1 MLIDAH
7 SHVDRYDRV
16 GDGALASAL
25 AEIAER
31 KIFTV
36 SNSMDLP
43 SYERGL
49 EIAEMCDL
57 VLPIFGVH
65 PWNAQ
70 HYVNR
75 LDDLAGAI
83 QQTPMIGEVGLD
95 FHFVKERSTYPD
107 QATVLEF
114 FLAEAKKQEKLIQLH
129 TKGAE
134 REVLALLDRYELP
147 SVIVHWYSG
156 PLDILRQMVARGF
169 YFTMGIE
176 VLHSDHIQDIVREI
190 PSGRLLTE
198 TDNPGGPR
206 AYIGGAGTPSLLDE
220 VILGIARATSR
231 TLQEVEDTVESNF
244 LELIRGQPW
253 YEDIRSLI
261 GKV

>member
-16 GDGALASAL
+16 GDGDLTSAL

-70 HYVNR
+70 HYVDR
-75 LDDLAGAI
+75 LDDLAVAV
-83 QQTPMIGEVGLD
+83 QQTPMVGEVGLD
-95 FHFVKERSTYPD
+95 FHFVKDRSTYGD

-114 FLAEAKKQEKLIQLH
+114 FLAEAKKQGKLIQVH

-147 SVIVHWYSG
+147 GVIVHWYSG
-156 PLDILRQMVARGF
+156 PLDIFRQMVARDF

-198 TDNPGGPR
+198 TDNPGGPMN
-206 AYIGGAGTPSLLDE
+206 YIGRAGTPSLLDE
-220 VILGIARATSR
+220 VILGIARVRSSTA
-231 TLQEVEDTVESNF
+231 QEIADTVESNF
-244 LELIRGQPW
+244 LRLVREQPW
-253 YEDIRSLI
+253 YGDIRSLI
-261 GKV
+261 RTV